1 MTRAAE
7 ASVDAVLAALTDPD
21 RLTALDDTGL
31 VTHGGDPTL
40 DRVARLA
47 STLVD
52 APRAFVS
59 LITPD
64 HQHLAGM
71 VRHDDPANTSRE
83 LPLSASLCQFAVA
96 TEEPLDKA
104 GAYHVD
110 GRGALFITRVAGAP
124 SNVAGLPVRTVLA
137 LAREAEVDLGFGGR
151 G

>member
-31 VTHGGDPTL
+31 MAHGGDPTL

-59 LITPD
+59 LVTPE

-71 VRHDDPANTSRE
+71 IRHDDPANTSRE

-96 TEEPLDKA
+96 TEEPLVISDSHKDPLVRDMA
-104 GAYHVD
+104 TVRAGEVGAYAGVPLRTSEGHVLGALCVVD
-110 GRGALFITRVAGAP
+110 GSPHA
-124 SNVAGLPVRTVLA
+124 
-137 LAREAEVDLGFGGR
+137 
-151 G
+151 